1 MIFYFLRRYLD
12 SWVTAVALD
21 PKPEKLQ
28 ENVILRFRNLKVRTR
43 SKSVSIVYI
52 VIFYSEY
59 MILMFIFRVQIRE
72 GDKKCMFWSGVS
84 ER

>member
-1 MIFYFLRRYLD
+1 M
-12 SWVTAVALD
+12 ALD

-28 ENVILRFRNLKVRTR
+28 ENVILRFRNMKVRTR
-43 SKSVSIVYI
+43 SKSVSVVLRCDIYP
-52 VIFYSEY
+52 EY

-72 GDKKCMFWSGVS
+72 RKKKCMFWSGLS

>member
-1 MIFYFLRRYLD
+1 M
-12 SWVTAVALD
+12 ALD

-28 ENVILRFRNLKVRTR
+28 ENVILRFRNMKVRTR
-43 SKSVSIVYI
+43 SKSVSVVLRCDIYP
-52 VIFYSEY
+52 EY

-72 GDKKCMFWSGVS
+72 RKKKCMFWRGLS

>member
-1 MIFYFLRRYLD
+1 M
-12 SWVTAVALD
+12 ALD

-28 ENVILRFRNLKVRTR
+28 ENVILRFRNMKVKTR
-43 SKSVSIVYI
+43 SKSVPVVLRCDIYP
-52 VIFYSEY
+52 EY

-72 GDKKCMFWSGVS
+72 RKKKCMFWSGLS

>member
-1 MIFYFLRRYLD
+1 M
-12 SWVTAVALD
+12 ALD

-43 SKSVSIVYI
+43 SKSVSIVLRCDI
-52 VIFYSEY
+52 YSEY
-59 MILMFIFRVQIRE
+59 MVLMFIFRVQTRE
-72 GDKKCMFWSGVS
+72 GGKKCMFWSGSS

>member
-1 MIFYFLRRYLD
+1 M
-12 SWVTAVALD
+12 ALD

-28 ENVILRFRNLKVRTR
+28 ENVILRFRNMKVGTR
-43 SKSVSIVYI
+43 SKSVSVVLRCDIYP
-52 VIFYSEY
+52 EY

-72 GDKKCMFWSGVS
+72 RKKKCMFWSGLS

>member
-1 MIFYFLRRYLD
+1 M
-12 SWVTAVALD
+12 ALD

-72 GDKKCMFWSGVS
+72 GEKKCMFWSGSS

>member
-1 MIFYFLRRYLD
+1 M
-12 SWVTAVALD
+12 ALD

-43 SKSVSIVYI
+43 SKSVSIVLHCDI
-52 VIFYSEY
+52 YSEY
-59 MILMFIFRVQIRE
+59 MVLMFIFRVQTRE
-72 GDKKCMFWSGVS
+72 GAKKCMFWSGSS